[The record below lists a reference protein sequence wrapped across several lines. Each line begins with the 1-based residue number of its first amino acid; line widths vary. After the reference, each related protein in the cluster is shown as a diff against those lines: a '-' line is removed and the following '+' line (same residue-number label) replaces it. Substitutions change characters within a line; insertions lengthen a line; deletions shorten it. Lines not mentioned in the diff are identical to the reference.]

1 MIESYK
7 EDIQKEIDKRIE
19 NKSFEETLKE
29 NNEIISFS
37 EDEEQSNYKIDEDPL
52 SVDTDNINNWDFD
65 TDGDKVDADG
75 NKLLFAD

>member
-19 NKSFEETLKE
+19 NKSFEETLKD
-29 NNEIISFS
+29 NEIIDFG
-37 EDEEQSNYKIDEDPL
+37 EDEEHSDYKIDEDPL
-52 SVDTDNINNWDFD
+52 SADTDNINNWDFD
-65 TDGDKVDADG
+65 EDGDKADADG